1 MIESK
6 LLKRFEGYIGGRWIG
21 ANGTM
26 PVFDP
31 ATGEKLADVPN
42 MGATETLSAIE
53 SAQAALNSPAS
64 IGERQRRLESIADL
78 LAGNRE
84 ELGRIITLENGKP
97 MKESVVEVD
106 YSIGFFRY
114 YAASID
120 ALEPHRLKERP
131 RNHDWT
137 VHYRPAGV
145 VGLITPWNFPLAM
158 IAKKLSAALA
168 ADCPSVIKPSE
179 KTPLTLIALIDL
191 LETLDLPPGLVNLLI
206 GDPKPIGEV
215 LCEHSAVRVI
225 SFTGS
230 TAVGKYL
237 LMATAPH
244 VKKLA
249 LELGGNAPF
258 IVFEDA
264 DLDAAADHL
273 IQNKFRCAGQTCV
286 CANRIYVQQ
295 DVAGE
300 FTRKVV
306 ERVSKLKVG
315 NGLDPA
321 TDIGPLIDRAAFD
334 KVARHVSDAIGKG
347 AALMIG
353 GEPETA
359 GHFFPPTVLSGV
371 TQQMA
376 CAREETFGPVVP
388 IIQFESEAEAIE
400 WSNQTE
406 YGLASYFFTRDVERA
421 GRIARGLR
429 FGHVG
434 CNTGTG
440 PTPEAPFG
448 GMKQSGIG
456 REGGIEGLF
465 EFIEPQTV
473 PHGVPSSDG

>member
-6 LLKRFEGYIGGRWIG
+6 LLKCFEGYIGGRWTG
-21 ANGTM
+21 ANGVM

-42 MGATETLSAIE
+42 MGAAETLSAIE

-64 IGERQRRLESIADL
+64 ISERRRRLESIADL

-145 VGLITPWNFPLAM
+145 AGLITPWNFPLAM

-168 ADCPSVIKPSE
+168 AGCPSVIKPSE
-179 KTPLTLIALIDL
+179 KTPLSLIALIGL
-191 LETLDLPPGLVNLLI
+191 LEKLDLPAGAVNLVI
-206 GDPKPIGEV
+206 GDPKPIGDV
-215 LCEHSAVRVI
+215 LCEHPAVSVI

-237 LMATAPH
+237 LAATAPH

-258 IVFEDA
+258 IVFADA

-286 CANRIYVQQ
+286 CANRIYVQR
-295 DVAGE
+295 DVAVE

-321 TDIGPLIDRAAFD
+321 TDIGPLIDRAAFE
-334 KVARHVSDAIGKG
+334 KVDRHVRDAIEKG
-347 AALMIG
+347 ATLLIG

-359 GHFFPPTVLSGV
+359 GQFFPPTVLSGV

-421 GRIARGLR
+421 ERIARGLR
-429 FGHVG
+429 FGHAG

-465 EFIEPQTV
+465 EFVEPQTV